1 MPHSKMVYSLSKYQ
15 RQSPHS
21 QKRTLSKLNNRL
33 IKLDNDLYIV
43 LGTVSVDSGYSTE
56 DLKNMWRLADTVLRN
71 NDQFY
76 VCMKCQEA
84 DFDDRK

>member
-15 RQSPHS
+15 RQSPNS

>member
-1 MPHSKMVYSLSKYQ
+1 MAHSKMVYSLSKYQ
-15 RQSPHS
+15 RQSPNS

-84 DFDDRK
+84 DFDYT

>member
-15 RQSPHS
+15 RQSPNS

-43 LGTVSVDSGYSTE
+43 LGKVSVDSGYSTE

-84 DFDDRK
+84 DIDDGL

>member
-15 RQSPHS
+15 RQSPNS

-76 VCMKCQEA
+76 VCIKCQEA

>member
-1 MPHSKMVYSLSKYQ
+1 
-15 RQSPHS
+15 
-21 QKRTLSKLNNRL
+21 LSKLNNRL

>member
-1 MPHSKMVYSLSKYQ
+1 M
-15 RQSPHS
+15 
-21 QKRTLSKLNNRL
+21 SKLNNRL